1 MSVQPNLSEIL
12 DSPGFINI
20 ARAIRESTVRA
31 QYRKNQKNDR
41 RYMVRYGLG
50 RDLVRQSQ
58 YPEEFVAALSDFLF
72 AYNAENAQVLE
83 RYPKERYPDYKYRW
97 DVQTSDI
104 EDILRLIDKYKNA
117 NLIAK
122 LLVAYGY
129 ASEYRAYQES
139 QQETAEGVS

>member
-1 MSVQPNLSEIL
+1 MSNQPNLTEIL

-31 QYRKNQKNDR
+31 QYRKNKKNDK
-41 RYMVRYGLG
+41 RYTVRYGLG

-58 YPEEFVAALSDFLF
+58 YPEDFVAALSEFILN
-72 AYNAENAQVLE
+72 YNAENAQVLE
-83 RYPKERYPDYKYRW
+83 RYPEERYPQYKHRW
-97 DVQTSDI
+97 DVQTHDI
-104 EDILRLIDKYKNA
+104 NDILALIDKYGS

-129 ASEYRAYQES
+129 AREYRAMTEKVE
-139 QQETAEGVS
+139 ETA